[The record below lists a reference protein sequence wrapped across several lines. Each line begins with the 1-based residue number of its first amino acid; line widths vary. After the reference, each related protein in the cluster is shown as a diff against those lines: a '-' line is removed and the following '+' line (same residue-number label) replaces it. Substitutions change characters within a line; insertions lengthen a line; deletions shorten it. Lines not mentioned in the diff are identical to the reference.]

1 MKYHEDKGN
10 SNHSKDY
17 FIVDKII
24 ARKLVGKKKLYLI
37 KWKGYPVGDCSWE
50 PISNLVNITNMVED
64 FDKNFPNSIDKRRLK
79 KYLKVIK
86 QRSNHIIKIKNP
98 FFKKIV
104 FKNEK
109 NTIEDNIIIC
119 IDNNNLFNKVKEEKK
134 EEEKENDG
142 ENIKETKEI
151 LIDDN
156 NIFKGSDKNN
166 FDYIE
171 KLNEFN
177 SISDD
182 KHRSELIRPIIAW

>member
-10 SNHSKDY
+10 SNLSKDY

-151 LIDDN
+151 IIDDN

-171 KLNEFN
+171 NLNEFN

>member
-104 FKNEK
+104 YKNEK

-151 LIDDN
+151 IIDDN

>member
-86 QRSNHIIKIKNP
+86 QRSNQIIKIKNP

-104 FKNEK
+104 YKNEK

-151 LIDDN
+151 INDDN

>member
-151 LIDDN
+151 IIDDN

>member
-10 SNHSKDY
+10 SNLSKDY

-24 ARKLVGKKKLYLI
+24 ARKLVCKKKLYLI

-86 QRSNHIIKIKNP
+86 QRSNRIIKIKNP

-151 LIDDN
+151 IIDDN

>member
-10 SNHSKDY
+10 SNLSKDY

-24 ARKLVGKKKLYLI
+24 ARKLVCKKKLYLI

-151 LIDDN
+151 IIDDN

>member
-119 IDNNNLFNKVKEEKK
+119 IDNNNLFNKVTEEKK

-151 LIDDN
+151 IIDDN

-171 KLNEFN
+171 NLNEFN

>member
-10 SNHSKDY
+10 SNLSKDY

-86 QRSNHIIKIKNP
+86 QRSNRIIKIKNP

-104 FKNEK
+104 YKNEK

-119 IDNNNLFNKVKEEKK
+119 IDNNNLFNKVTEEKK

-151 LIDDN
+151 INDDN

-171 KLNEFN
+171 NLNEFN

>member
-151 LIDDN
+151 IIDDN

-171 KLNEFN
+171 NLNEFN

>member
-10 SNHSKDY
+10 SNLSKDY
-17 FIVDKII
+17 FIVDNII

-64 FDKNFPNSIDKRRLK
+64 FDKNFPNSIDKRGLK

-151 LIDDN
+151 IIDDN

>member
-10 SNHSKDY
+10 SNLSKDY

-104 FKNEK
+104 YKNEK

-151 LIDDN
+151 IIDDN

-177 SISDD
+177 FISDD

>member
-151 LIDDN
+151 INDDN

>member
-10 SNHSKDY
+10 SNLSKDY

-37 KWKGYPVGDCSWE
+37 KWKGYPFGDCSWE

-119 IDNNNLFNKVKEEKK
+119 IDNNNLFNKVTEEKK

-151 LIDDN
+151 IIDDN

>member
-151 LIDDN
+151 INDDN

-166 FDYIE
+166 FGYIE
-171 KLNEFN
+171 NLNEFN

>member
-10 SNHSKDY
+10 SNLSKDY

-119 IDNNNLFNKVKEEKK
+119 IDNNNLFNKVTEEKK

-151 LIDDN
+151 INDDN

-171 KLNEFN
+171 NLNEFN

>member
-64 FDKNFPNSIDKRRLK
+64 FDKNFPNSIDKRQLK

-104 FKNEK
+104 YKNEK

-119 IDNNNLFNKVKEEKK
+119 IDNNNLFNKVTEEKK

-151 LIDDN
+151 INDDN

-171 KLNEFN
+171 NLNEFN

>member
-86 QRSNHIIKIKNP
+86 QRSNRIIKIKNP

-151 LIDDN
+151 IIDDN

>member
-10 SNHSKDY
+10 SNLSKDY
-17 FIVDKII
+17 FIVDNII

-64 FDKNFPNSIDKRRLK
+64 FDKNFPNSIDKRQLK

-151 LIDDN
+151 INDDN

>member
-10 SNHSKDY
+10 SNLSKDY

-119 IDNNNLFNKVKEEKK
+119 IDNNNLINKVKEEKK

-151 LIDDN
+151 INDDN

>member
-10 SNHSKDY
+10 SNLSKDY

-151 LIDDN
+151 INDDN

-171 KLNEFN
+171 NLNEFN

>member
-86 QRSNHIIKIKNP
+86 QRSNRIIKIKNP

-151 LIDDN
+151 INDDN

-171 KLNEFN
+171 NLNEFN

>member
-1 MKYHEDKGN
+1 MKKN
-10 SNHSKDY
+10 S
-17 FIVDKII
+17 
-24 ARKLVGKKKLYLI
+24 
-37 KWKGYPVGDCSWE
+37 
-50 PISNLVNITNMVED
+50 
-64 FDKNFPNSIDKRRLK
+64 
-79 KYLKVIK
+79 
-86 QRSNHIIKIKNP
+86 
-98 FFKKIV
+98 
-104 FKNEK
+104 
-109 NTIEDNIIIC
+109 IEDNIIIC

-151 LIDDN
+151 IIDDN

>member
-151 LIDDN
+151 INDDN

-171 KLNEFN
+171 NLNEFN

>member
-64 FDKNFPNSIDKRRLK
+64 FDKNFPNSIDKRQLK

-86 QRSNHIIKIKNP
+86 QRSNQIIKIKNP

-104 FKNEK
+104 YKNEK

-119 IDNNNLFNKVKEEKK
+119 IDNNNLFNKVTEEKK

-151 LIDDN
+151 INDDN

-171 KLNEFN
+171 NLNEFN

>member
-10 SNHSKDY
+10 SNLSKDY

-86 QRSNHIIKIKNP
+86 QRSNRIIKIKNP

-151 LIDDN
+151 INDDN

-171 KLNEFN
+171 NLNEFN

>member
-64 FDKNFPNSIDKRRLK
+64 FDKNFPNSIDKRQLK

-104 FKNEK
+104 YKNEK

-151 LIDDN
+151 INDDN

-171 KLNEFN
+171 NLNEFN

>member
-10 SNHSKDY
+10 SNLSKDY

-151 LIDDN
+151 IIDDN

>member
-10 SNHSKDY
+10 SNLSKDY

-119 IDNNNLFNKVKEEKK
+119 IDNNNLFNKVKEE
-134 EEEKENDG
+134 EKENDG

-151 LIDDN
+151 IIDDN

-171 KLNEFN
+171 NLNEFN

>member
-104 FKNEK
+104 YKNEK

-151 LIDDN
+151 IIDDN

-171 KLNEFN
+171 NLNEFN

>member
-10 SNHSKDY
+10 SNLSKDY

-86 QRSNHIIKIKNP
+86 QRSNRIIKIKNP

-151 LIDDN
+151 IIDDN

>member
-10 SNHSKDY
+10 SNLSKDY
-17 FIVDKII
+17 FIVDNII

-151 LIDDN
+151 IIDDN

>member
-151 LIDDN
+151 IIEDN

>member
-10 SNHSKDY
+10 SNLSKDY

-24 ARKLVGKKKLYLI
+24 ARKLVCKKKLYLI

-151 LIDDN
+151 IIDDN

-171 KLNEFN
+171 NLNEFN

>member
-10 SNHSKDY
+10 SNLSKDY

-64 FDKNFPNSIDKRRLK
+64 FDKNFPNSIDKRQLK

-151 LIDDN
+151 IIDDN

-171 KLNEFN
+171 NLNEFN